1 MPGHE
6 QPTATLRNER
16 GIALIIVLIIV
27 ALLTITVTEFT
38 YSVQL
43 DQHRV
48 RNSIHA
54 LQAAL
59 LARSGVNLA
68 EGFLVEDDEPAY
80 DAFTEQW
87 WLDLNEFCRGVE
99 LDPTMRIRCRVQDES
114 GKINVNLTRVTGA
127 GRRRS
132 QQQQVTRD
140 AILRDALR
148 RLFEAH
154 NIDVELVDRL
164 VEHWQQEPAELP
176 NGMRVPIADFTSLES
191 FGATLGISTPQLREL
206 RNSLTAEPRGFLRG
220 ININT
225 APAEV
230 LAAVLNDASAVA
242 QILDRQ
248 QQEEPFTNGGEI
260 NDVLPDVEYRN
271 ALRSL
276 FTVNSRL
283 FRLEA
288 SALTNVDPAD
298 PYGGGIGQTVSELVY
313 RRPALGLRRDDSDG
327 PRWTLQPLDWQKEGG
342 ARLFWQTEAD
352 ADRTATPG
360 ATDARDMNSFD
371 R

>member
-1 MPGHE
+1 MFGHVQTSE
-6 QPTATLRNER
+6 TLRNER
-16 GIALIIVLIIV
+16 GIALIIVLVIV

-68 EGFLVEDDEPAY
+68 EGFLVEDEEPAY
-80 DAFTEQW
+80 DAYTEQW

-99 LDPTMRIRCRVQDES
+99 LEPTMRIRCRVQDES
-114 GKINVNLTRVTGA
+114 GKINVNLTRVTGT
-127 GRRRS
+127 GPRVS
-132 QQQQVTRD
+132 ENQQVTRD
-140 AILRDALR
+140 AVVRDALR

-154 NIDVELVDRL
+154 NIDVQSVDRL
-164 VEHWQQEPAELP
+164 VEYWQQDPTELP
-176 NGMRVPIADFTSLES
+176 DGTRLPVPDFNSLED
-191 FGATLGISTPQLREL
+191 FGATLGIPTSQLREL
-206 RNSLTAEPRGFLRG
+206 RDTLTAQPRGFLRG

-230 LAAVLNDASAVA
+230 LSAVLNDGSSVA
-242 QILDRQ
+242 QVLDRQ
-248 QQEEPFTNGGEI
+248 QQEQPFTNGGEI
-260 NDVLPDVEYRN
+260 NAVLPDVEYQS

-298 PYGGGIGQTVSELVY
+298 PDSGGIGQTVSELVY
-313 RRPALGLRRDDSDG
+313 RRPAVGQPRDNSQG

-342 ARLFWQTEAD
+342 ARLFWQTGAD
-352 ADRTATPG
+352 ADQSATPG
-360 ATDARDMNSFD
+360 TTDTRDNSLG